1 MQINFDIENQNANSE
16 EMEIQTPYPDTTSQ
30 MSRSDNE
37 DISTIKLDPRP
48 KSPELHPR
56 PKSPKLDTLTLNKIE
71 NQNADFEKM
80 KIQNQS
86 TEQSP
91 LDSSDNENN
100 LHTKNVR
107 TLTQKN

>member
-56 PKSPKLDTLTLNKIE
+56 PKSPKLDTLTLNEI
-71 NQNADFEKM
+71 EKM